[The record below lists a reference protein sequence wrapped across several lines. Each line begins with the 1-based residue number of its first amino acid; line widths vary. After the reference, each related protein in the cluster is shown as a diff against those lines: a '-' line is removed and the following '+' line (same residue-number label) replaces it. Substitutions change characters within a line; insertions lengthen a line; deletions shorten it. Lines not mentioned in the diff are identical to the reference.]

1 MIAVL
6 DSDTSYNPKPPLLL
20 TMSERS
26 VIKFNS
32 FLGASTVIFFL
43 TTIFTSGI
51 AVQKLDQL
59 VQLAAQQ
66 ARWNERIEER
76 IRAIEQRNHLINGND
91 DSRRYQ
97 GYKDAQ

>member
-1 MIAVL
+1 MRL
-6 DSDTSYNPKPPLLL
+6 FNKPQNQPPILL
-20 TMSERS
+20 TMSEKA
-26 VIKFNS
+26 VIRLNS
-32 FLGASTVIFFL
+32 FLGASTLIFFL

-59 VQLAAQQ
+59 VQLAAKQEH
-66 ARWNERIEER
+66 WNERIEER

-91 DSRRYQ
+91 DSRKYQ

>member
-1 MIAVL
+1 ML
-6 DSDTSYNPKPPLLL
+6 NPNKPSNQPPVIL
-20 TMSERS
+20 TMSEKS
-26 VIKFNS
+26 VIRLNS

-59 VQLAAQQ
+59 VQIAQKQ
-66 ARWNERIEER
+66 EHWNERIEER

-91 DSRRYQ
+91 DTRRYQ